1 MNYRNNEAIM
11 HNPKIHWTG
20 YIVGSMGLVLGF
32 IYLVLNYMKF
42 GTSPIDRR
50 YTLGYVFIFTV
61 IPIYIVAGYLLNK
74 KISLENELMEKNK
87 ELTERNKELFESYVK
102 LKEADQ
108 LKSNFL
114 MSVSHEL
121 RTPLNAVL
129 VFSGLLKKGVY
140 GRLNR
145 HQDESVG
152 LILNSGQNL
161 LSLIDSLLDLSKI
174 EAGEMGLLL
183 TEYQLK
189 DVVEETV
196 NMIKE
201 SIEEKNLKIEVD
213 GDPDVPAIYGDRNK
227 VKYILTSLVENA
239 VKFTDNGTVSIRYR
253 INTKSFYLT
262 VKDTGIGIKEEDY
275 NQIFR
280 EFVQLDGSS
289 TREHGGT
296 GLGLTI
302 TKKFIELHHGRINVE
317 SSYGSWTEFKVELPI
332 HYS

>member
-1 MNYRNNEAIM
+1 MNYRNNEATM

-20 YIVGSMGLVLGF
+20 YIVCSMGLALGF

-42 GTSPIDRR
+42 DTSPLDGR
-50 YTLGYVFIFTV
+50 YTPGYIFVFTV
-61 IPIYIVAGYLLNK
+61 MPIYIVAGYLLNK

-87 ELTERNKELFESYVK
+87 ELAERNKELFESYVK

-121 RTPLNAVL
+121 RTPLNAIL
-129 VFSGLLKKGVY
+129 IFSGLLKKGVY

-145 HQDESVG
+145 HQDESVE

-161 LSLIDSLLDLSKI
+161 LSLIDDLLDLSKI
-174 EAGEMGLLL
+174 EAQEIGLLL

-189 DVVEETV
+189 EVVEETL
-196 NMIKE
+196 NIIKE
-201 SIEEKNLKIEVD
+201 TIKEKNLKIEVD
-213 GDPDVPAIYGDRNK
+213 GDPDVPTIYGDRNK

-253 INTKSFYLT
+253 LNTKSFYLT

-275 NQIFR
+275 NRIFR

-289 TREHGGT
+289 TREHGGA